1 MKPPKSE
8 RGTLTGLAVR
18 VGRAGTAPVRL
29 VLRPARGLARSPLAG
44 AAVRSGVDRVSAT
57 AGGVFETEAERAV
70 DAVLAG
76 PLPEAVARSMIDR
89 RVGERVVTEVLAN
102 VDLEGIVASA
112 TEDERTARVV
122 QQVLASPAMERMLV
136 DALESKLTVELTE
149 RLLQSPELQR
159 VVEDAVRAGL
169 ARRAATLTDQ
179 MADAGR
185 RVDTAL
191 EAPPR
196 RWLRRPPRPRA
207 SPGGQ
212 PAVPYAGLAT
222 RAAAGAVDALAVH
235 ILFLTG
241 SAMAVLLIA
250 LIGRNPSQGLADTLA
265 AVGWTAVVAVYF
277 LAFWTA
283 AGQTPGMW
291 LMRLRLLDPSGK
303 PPGLGRALG
312 RLIGAAVAITFI
324 FIGFL
329 PVLVDERRRALQDF
343 VAGTVV
349 VYDHALISVA
359 EPAVADAGTAQAPA
373 ESSETGETVSV
384 SSSMAVM
391 RTVSP
396 TPAPAAQRASHNS
409 PRTRT

>member
-207 SPGGQ
+207 SPGGE
-212 PAVPYAGLAT
+212 
-222 RAAAGAVDALAVH
+222 
-235 ILFLTG
+235 
-241 SAMAVLLIA
+241 
-250 LIGRNPSQGLADTLA
+250 
-265 AVGWTAVVAVYF
+265 
-277 LAFWTA
+277 
-283 AGQTPGMW
+283 
-291 LMRLRLLDPSGK
+291 
-303 PPGLGRALG
+303 LGRAVRGPRHARRGGSGG
-312 RLIGAAVAITFI
+312 RPGGAH
-324 FIGFL
+324 
-329 PVLVDERRRALQDF
+329 PVSDRLRDGRAPDRAHRPQSVPGPRRHACGRRVDDWSSRSTSWRSGRRPGRRP
-343 VAGTVV
+343 GC
-349 VYDHALISVA
+349 
-359 EPAVADAGTAQAPA
+359 G
-373 ESSETGETVSV
+373 
-384 SSSMAVM
+384 
-391 RTVSP
+391 
-396 TPAPAAQRASHNS
+396 
-409 PRTRT
+409 

>member
-1 MKPPKSE
+1 M
-8 RGTLTGLAVR
+8 
-18 VGRAGTAPVRL
+18 
-29 VLRPARGLARSPLAG
+29 
-44 AAVRSGVDRVSAT
+44 RSGVDRVSAT

-102 VDLEGIVASA
+102 VDLEGMVASA

-122 QQVLASPAMERMLV
+122 QQVLASPAMERLLV
-136 DALESKLTVELTE
+136 EALESRLTVELTE

-179 MADAGR
+179 MAAAGR

-196 RWLRRPPRPRA
+196 RWLRRPPRPQA
-207 SPGGQ
+207 SPGGELT
-212 PAVPYAGLAT
+212 VPYAGLAT
-222 RAAAGAVDALAVH
+222 RAAAGAVDALTVH

-250 LIGRNPSQGLADTLA
+250 LAGRNPSQDLADTLA
-265 AVGWTAVVAVYF
+265 AVGWTLVVAVYF
-277 LAFWTA
+277 VAFWTA

-349 VYDHALISVA
+349 VYDHTLIPVA
-359 EPAVADAGTAQAPA
+359 EPAVADGGTAQAPA
-373 ESSETGETVSV
+373 ESSDAGDTVSV
-384 SSSMAVM
+384 SSSIAVM

-396 TPAPAAQRASHNS
+396 TSAPAAQRASQSS